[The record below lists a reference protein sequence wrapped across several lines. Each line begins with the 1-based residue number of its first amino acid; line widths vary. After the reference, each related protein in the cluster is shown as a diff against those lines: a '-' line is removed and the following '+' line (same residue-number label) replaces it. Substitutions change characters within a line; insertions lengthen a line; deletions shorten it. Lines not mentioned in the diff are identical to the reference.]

1 MAEAMMSAAQ
11 GVDPEQV
18 AMEVGSLS
26 NTQRAAVMLMLLG
39 EEEAA
44 SAIMASVE
52 DVLTSDAGR
61 TADLGGRADTV
72 ACGRAITAGI

>member
-18 AMEVGSLS
+18 AMEVASLS

-39 EEEAA
+39 
-44 SAIMASVE
+44 
-52 DVLTSDAGR
+52 
-61 TADLGGRADTV
+61 
-72 ACGRAITAGI
+72 